1 MPSGPARDLTT
12 SYEVDHDRYA
22 TIFTGLVTEP
32 TIVLLVATDD
42 GTLAGYLLGQRH
54 VTFHA
59 GGPVIWV
66 EEVMVDA
73 DRRGTGVGRALM
85 AAVEDRARSSGAA
98 YVALATRRAG
108 GFYAALGYR
117 DSAAYFEKA
126 LRDP

>member
-1 MPSGPARDLTT
+1 M
-12 SYEVDHDRYA
+12 
-22 TIFTGLVTEP
+22 
-32 TIVLLVATDD
+32 
-42 GTLAGYLLGQRH
+42 
-54 VTFHA
+54 
-59 GGPVIWV
+59 IWV
-66 EEVMVDA
+66 EEVMVGA